1 MTQST
6 GASEALDNPVRVA
19 PSGLASLLVL
29 VDAIAASLLVA
40 DLIVVSLSVF
50 YRYVLAAPIEWAD
63 DVARGLMVAMAF
75 FGAAGAL
82 ARNENASVAFFV
94 EKLGSRARGRVDA
107 VAALVVLTTAASV
120 AWYAIALG
128 QFTTGQTTGSGL
140 PLELTFYPM
149 GAGALCM
156 TIFALALF
164 CRRKLS
170 DIAVAVILALALAG
184 AAYGWR
190 FIGAGRS
197 ACRPAYAL
205 GLRRVSHGR
214 SANWVRAGVH
224 RAHLHLD
231 RRRPARPHFRSAN
244 GARHRQFCAARD
256 PVLHP
261 GRLSHGGERHVR
273 PPDRAARTPSRTRAR
288 RS

>member
-1 MTQST
+1 VTQTT
-6 GASEALDNPVRVA
+6 GASEALDNPYRIA
-19 PSGLASLLVL
+19 ASGLAILLVL
-29 VDAIAASLLVA
+29 VDAIAAILLA
-40 DLIVVSLSVF
+40 SDLIVVSLSVF
-50 YRYVLAAPIEWAD
+50 YRYVLTAPIEWAD
-63 DVARGLMVAMAF
+63 DVARGLMVAMSF

-82 ARNENASVAFFV
+82 ARNENTGVAFFV
-94 EKLGSRARGRVDA
+94 EKLGLRARRRVDA
-107 VAALVVLTTAASV
+107 IAALVVLATAGSV

-164 CRRKLS
+164 CRR
-170 DIAVAVILALALAG
+170 
-184 AAYGWR
+184 
-190 FIGAGRS
+190 
-197 ACRPAYAL
+197 ACGPAYAV

-231 RRRPARPHFRSAN
+231 RGRSARPHLRSTN
-244 GARHRQFCAARD
+244 GARHR
-256 PVLHP
+256 
-261 GRLSHGGERHVR
+261 
-273 PPDRAARTPSRTRAR
+273 
-288 RS
+288 